1 MYNVN
6 ANINHNLT
14 IHPRYIYTGRMSYNA
29 CKNVGWISLL
39 DGASKLEL
47 LDLLTGI
54 ETCLIDKQKDWIEHN
69 ILTVHKYAAS
79 TVSLNKLLA
88 YCNRIMASHPDIIFK
103 SNDLATLPKET
114 LITLLKSD
122 ELSMDEDDI
131 LMSVIQWATKQVS
144 ELELG
149 NDPDDWSSDDLNTV
163 KDIVADC
170 IPHIRFFNIS
180 PDKVSLYY
188 NLLPR
193 KLCRDLFSYQINKNY
208 KPKTHMLPPRTGQGY
223 IDSIIINKEQ
233 AKWIFSKIVES
244 TRQSYVYKSTLLY
257 RCS

>member
-1 MYNVN
+1 
-6 ANINHNLT
+6 
-14 IHPRYIYTGRMSYNA
+14 
-29 CKNVGWISLL
+29 
-39 DGASKLEL
+39 
-47 LDLLTGI
+47 
-54 ETCLIDKQKDWIEHN
+54 
-69 ILTVHKYAAS
+69 
-79 TVSLNKLLA
+79 
-88 YCNRIMASHPDIIFK
+88 
-103 SNDLATLPKET
+103 
-114 LITLLKSD
+114 
-122 ELSMDEDDI
+122 MDEDDI

-257 RCS
+257 RCSRDGNTVAKFRELCNNKGPTIVVGKVSGTEEILGGYNPFAWGSHGYAD